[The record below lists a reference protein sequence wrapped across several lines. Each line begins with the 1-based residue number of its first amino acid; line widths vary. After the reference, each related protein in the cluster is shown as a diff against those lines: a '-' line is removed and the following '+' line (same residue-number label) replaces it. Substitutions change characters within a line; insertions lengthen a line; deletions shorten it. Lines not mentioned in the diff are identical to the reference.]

1 MRLGVVAMHK
11 IFTVFISLPL
21 IVIVGC
27 GGGGSASSGGG
38 GGGLGSGSCTAIMLS
53 PYVDSSECWE
63 YSSDETNA
71 TTHCTTAGGVY
82 SALACD
88 ETGKIATCTT
98 MNSPGSLTG
107 SLFTV
112 YWFSGSY
119 PLDFTTEC
127 SGTLSGALTSS

>member
-1 MRLGVVAMHK
+1 MHK

-38 GGGLGSGSCTAIMLS
+38 GGGLGSGSCTAMFS
-53 PYVDSSECWE
+53 PYVNSATECWE
-63 YSSDETNA
+63 YFSDETNA

-88 ETGKIATCTT
+88 DTGKIATCTT

-107 SLFTV
+107 TLFTV
-112 YWFSGSY
+112 YWFSGSDMMDINNACVGM
-119 PLDFTTEC
+119 LGG
-127 SGTLSGALTSS
+127 SLSTP